1 MRISDWSSDVCSSD
15 LVTALA
21 QQIPVFLVFQA
32 SPMPNIGLEII
43 EALGKFR
50 HTTLLIAGTAAA
62 SRPKSQVL
70 CTFAY
75 CNRFACIFVSAA
87 PPTRLCRGSD
97 ALINPA
103 VNKARRMST
112 GAIHEIRFGSKL
124 RRNRSDTRR
133 VGTEGASTYQ
143 TRRARNY

>member
-1 MRISDWSSDVCSSD
+1 MTHSFPTRRSYD
-15 LVTALA
+15 LETIEIIKNLLESWRSVIIKQLQRPHVTALA

-32 SPMPNIGLEII
+32 SPIPNIGLEII

-87 PPTRLCRGSD
+87 PP
-97 ALINPA
+97 
-103 VNKARRMST
+103 
-112 GAIHEIRFGSKL
+112 
-124 RRNRSDTRR
+124 RSEERR
-133 VGTEGASTYQ
+133 VGKECVSTC
-143 TRRARNY
+143 RSRW